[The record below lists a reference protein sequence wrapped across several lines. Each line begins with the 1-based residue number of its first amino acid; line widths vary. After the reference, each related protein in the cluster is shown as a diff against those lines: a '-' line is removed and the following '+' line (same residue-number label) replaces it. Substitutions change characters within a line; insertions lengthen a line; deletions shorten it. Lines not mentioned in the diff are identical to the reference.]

1 MRQHRITLTLIL
13 VGELTAFVNVYETR
27 PRKGNRGIDL
37 ASYALPFGR
46 IWYRNPKATKYV
58 IFSAGRI
65 ML

>member
-1 MRQHRITLTLIL
+1 LIRIFKTAL
-13 VGELTAFVNVYETR
+13 VRVCETQ

-46 IWYRNPKATKYV
+46 IGYRNPKAIKYV